1 MKKTRVGHLDQN
13 SGKITPLAYASGSP
27 ITNLYEVLEVGADTL
42 KPASTPVDRSAVK
55 ILPPISGRDVLAVG
69 KNYTEHA
76 KEFNVS
82 GYDSSDKVDMPSHLV
97 IFTKRATS
105 IIADG
110 EDILPH
116 SEFTQALDYE
126 GEVGVIIGKSGFGVS
141 EADAEDY
148 VWGYTIVNDVTA
160 REKQRDHKQFYIGK
174 SADGFCP
181 MGPIAVPKEALPKVL
196 KVQTRVNGEL
206 RQQGTTD
213 DLIFSVKTLIKT
225 LSESQTLQPG
235 DVIATGTPAGV
246 GFGLKPPVFLKPGDV
261 VEISVTGLGTLK
273 NKIGEPG
280 SKNATLE
287 RASQL
292 SRVPFNNL
300 DISLGGIGLVQV
312 GHKKLNV
319 RTVGTGGDPV
329 VFVHG
334 LGGTTT
340 YYNPLISAAKLSD
353 HHRCILYDL
362 EGHGLSPTRATSVVT
377 IQSLADDL
385 ANIFAH
391 PDFKIHSATVIAH
404 SMGCLVAE
412 TFATQHPQLVNKLIL
427 IGPPPSP
434 LPTAAQD
441 GTKKRAETVRKGGMR
456 AVADG
461 IVEAGTS
468 AKSKAERPLAV
479 AAALQSLL
487 SQDPEGYAK
496 CCTALAGTTE
506 EIKVE
511 DIKCP
516 VLLVTGDEDKVSP
529 PAHVEKLGKRMS
541 AKTAVLPG
549 VGHWHGFED
558 VTGLAEVVSA
568 FLK

>member
-1 MKKTRVGHLDQN
+1 MTRVGHLDQG
-13 SGKITPLAYASGSP
+13 SGKITPLAFASGTP
-27 ITNLYEVLEVGADTL
+27 ITNLSEVLEVGTDNV
-42 KPASTPVDRSAVK
+42 KPAGDPIDRSSVRV
-55 ILPPISGRDVLAVG
+55 LPPISGRDVLAVG
-69 KNYTEHA
+69 KNYAEHA
-76 KEFNVS
+76 KEFNAS
-82 GYDSSDKVDMPSHLV
+82 GYDSSDKVDMPSHPV

-116 SEFTQALDYE
+116 SEFTQTLDYE
-126 GEVGVIIGKSGFGVS
+126 GEIGAIIGKTGFAIS
-141 EADAEDY
+141 EADAEDH

-181 MGPIAVPKEALPKVL
+181 MGPIAVPKESLPKVL

-206 RQQGTTD
+206 RQEGTTD
-213 DLIFSVKTLIKT
+213 DLIFSVKTLVKT
-225 LSESQTLQPG
+225 LSASQTLQPG

-261 VEISVTGLGTLK
+261 VEISVTGLGTLR

-280 SKNATLE
+280 SKNAILE
-287 RASQL
+287 RASYI
-292 SRVPFNNL
+292 SRIPFNNL
-300 DISLGGIGLVQV
+300 DISLGGIGLMQI

-319 RTVGTGGDPV
+319 RTMGTSADPI

-340 YYNPLISAAKLSD
+340 YYNPLISTAKLAD
-353 HHRCILYDL
+353 RHQCILYDL
-362 EGHGLSPTRATSVVT
+362 EGHGLSPTKATSVVT
-377 IQSLADDL
+377 IRSLADDL

-391 PDFKIHSATVIAH
+391 PDFKIHSATVVAH

-412 TFATQHPQLVNKLIL
+412 TFTTQHPNLVKKLIL

-441 GTKKRAETVRKGGMR
+441 GSKKRAETVRNGGMR
-456 AVADG
+456 AVAETV
-461 IVEAGTS
+461 VEAGTS

-496 CCTALAGTTE
+496 GCTALAGATE
-506 EIKVE
+506 EIRVE
-511 DIKCP
+511 DVKCP
-516 VLLVTGDEDKVSP
+516 TLIVTGGEDKVSP
-529 PAHVEKLGKRMS
+529 PAHVEKLGARMS
-541 AKTAVLPG
+541 GAKTVVLKG

-558 VTGLAEVVSA
+558 VEELASA
-568 FLK
+568 VNGFLKA